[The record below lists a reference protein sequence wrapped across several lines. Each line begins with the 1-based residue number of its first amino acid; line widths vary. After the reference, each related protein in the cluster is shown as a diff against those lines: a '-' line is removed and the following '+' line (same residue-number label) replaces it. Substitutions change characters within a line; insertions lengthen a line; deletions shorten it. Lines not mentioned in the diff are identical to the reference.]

1 MKITKLECIPIKP
14 YWMILKMHTDEG
26 IVGLGEPIAEGHPQ
40 ALIQAIYEIGD
51 YLIGEDPRRIE
62 HHWQSIY
69 RHSYFRSGLIL
80 CSALSAVDQALWDIN
95 GKWLGQPVYQL
106 LGGKTRDRVR
116 MYGWLGVAPYSDL
129 VESAKDWVSRGFT
142 AVKTCL
148 YGFAHP
154 LESPAYIDKV
164 AEQMAAIREAV
175 GNAVDIGV
183 DFHGRSTPALSMLLA
198 KAIEPYRPFFI
209 EEPVLPENIDALVT
223 MARSTTIPIATGE
236 RLWTRWGFREI
247 LEKQAAAI
255 LQPDLSHA
263 GGISE
268 CRRIAAM
275 AETYYVSMAL
285 HAPTGPINLAAAL
298 QVDASIPNFLI
309 QEHVCTGE
317 GYIKEPFQIVDGY
330 IEVPNKPGL
339 GVELDEEAL
348 ADKVYDGINVPCRLR
363 HPDDGSV
370 ADL

>member
-1 MKITKLECIPIKP
+1 
-14 YWMILKMHTDEG
+14 
-26 IVGLGEPIAEGHPQ
+26 
-40 ALIQAIYEIGD
+40 
-51 YLIGEDPRRIE
+51 
-62 HHWQSIY
+62 
-69 RHSYFRSGLIL
+69 
-80 CSALSAVDQALWDIN
+80 
-95 GKWLGQPVYQL
+95 
-106 LGGKTRDRVR
+106 
-116 MYGWLGVAPYSDL
+116 MYGWLGVAPYPDL
-129 VESAKDWVSRGFT
+129 VASAKDWVSRGFT

-275 AETYYVSMAL
+275 ARDLLRLDGANNAPHRPHQPWPRRCKWCL
-285 HAPTGPINLAAAL
+285 HPQLP
-298 QVDASIPNFLI
+298 
-309 QEHVCTGE
+309 
-317 GYIKEPFQIVDGY
+317 
-330 IEVPNKPGL
+330 
-339 GVELDEEAL
+339 
-348 ADKVYDGINVPCRLR
+348 
-363 HPDDGSV
+363 
-370 ADL
+370 